1 MSGIVCS
8 IKSSSIS
15 FFKALFKLPEICF
28 SPNSSEIFFEKER
41 QRLIFQVLPNILF
54 AFLTLALIHDLT
66 LASILVLRLTFA
78 LYPTPSLALI
88 PSLAPT
94 FAQTFAPILTLA
106 SSLALKHNQISTL
119 ALALTLKYGI
129 D

>member
-15 FFKALFKLPEICF
+15 FFKVLFKLPEIRF

-54 AFLTLALIHDLT
+54 AFLTLALI
-66 LASILVLRLTFA
+66 LVLRLTSA
-78 LYPTPSLALI
+78 LHPTPSLALI